1 MKRFIAG
8 FSAVL
13 LCGLVLPG
21 CATLKPPTLA
31 VEGLHVGKL
40 GITGAAMDVSFKLRN
55 PNPDP
60 MLVERFEYELFLN
73 GNRLGRGYEPNA
85 VNLAGFAEERVRSRF
100 DMNFLSLPGVV
111 KDLLDDNRVKARV
124 KGHFYVRAANGSR
137 KKLPFDADASVD
149 IRKN

>member
-1 MKRFIAG
+1 MNRLTA
-8 FSAVL
+8 A
-13 LCGLVLPG
+13 LCGVIAAGLAFSG
-21 CATLKPPTLA
+21 CASLKPPTMV

-40 GITGAAMDVSFKLRN
+40 GITGAAVDVSFKLRN

-100 DMNFLSLPGVV
+100 DMNFLSLPGAV
-111 KDLLDDNRVKARV
+111 KDLLNDNRAQARV
-124 KGHFYVRAANGSR
+124 KGHFFVKTADGSQ

-149 IRKN
+149 IGKN

>member
-1 MKRFIAG
+1 MKRSIAG
-8 FSAVL
+8 VCAVL
-13 LCGLVLPG
+13 SFVLVLPG
-21 CATLKPPTLA
+21 CATLKPPTLV

-40 GITGAAMDVSFKLRN
+40 GISGAAIDVSFKLRN

-100 DMNFLSLPGVV
+100 DMNFLSLPGAV
-111 KDLLDDNRVKARV
+111 KDLLNDNRAKARV
-124 KGHFYVRAANGSR
+124 KGHFFVKTASGSQ

-149 IRKN
+149 IGKN

>member
-1 MKRFIAG
+1 MKRCIARL
-8 FSAVL
+8 SAVL
-13 LCGLVLPG
+13 ICGLVLQG
-21 CATLKPPTLA
+21 CASLKPPTLV

-40 GITGAAMDVSFKLRN
+40 GITGAAVDVSFKLRN

-73 GNRLGRGYEPNA
+73 DNRLGRGYEPNA
-85 VNLAGFAEERVRSRF
+85 VKLAGFGEERVRSRF
-100 DMNFLSLPGVV
+100 DMNFLSLPGAV
-111 KDLLDDNRVKARV
+111 KDLLNDNRAKARV
-124 KGHFYVRAANGSR
+124 KGHFFVSTAGGSQ